1 MPEDV
6 NPEPLRPS
14 WTVVYNRVSLGSRW
28 IGKGWEF
35 FDDEEW
41 AKRRYDELVKE
52 GHCPTKRPYHS
63 SDRQHLGAVHAMNGE
78 G

>member
-1 MPEDV
+1 
-6 NPEPLRPS
+6 
-14 WTVVYNRVSLGSRW
+14 
-28 IGKGWEF
+28 
-35 FDDEEW
+35 
-41 AKRRYDELVKE
+41 VKE